1 MDDLEHELKA
11 QSLPPEPPHETL
23 AGVTERAE
31 REGLVDVAYATMDSP
46 MGELLLAAT
55 PTGLARVAYPVNGH
69 DAVLAE
75 LARRLSPRVLEAP
88 ARLDPARRELDDYFA
103 GRRRRFELPLDL
115 SLTRG
120 FSRRVLDATA
130 AIAFGEQRTYRDVAR
145 AAGSERAVRAAG
157 NALGA
162 NPVPV
167 VVPCH
172 RVLRSGGG
180 LGGYTG
186 GLDNK
191 RFLLGLEGISIQR
204 SSR

>member
-1 MDDLEHELKA
+1 MDDLEHHLKT
-11 QSLPPEPPHETL
+11 QSLPSGPPPETL
-23 AGVTERAE
+23 AGVTERAQ

-55 PTGLARVAYPVNGH
+55 PIGLARVAYPVNGH
-69 DAVLAE
+69 DAVLAD
-75 LARRLSPRVLEAP
+75 LARRLSPRVMEAP
-88 ARLDPARRELDDYFA
+88 ARLDRPRRELEEYFE
-103 GRRRRFELPLDL
+103 GRRREFELPLDL

-130 AIAFGEQRTYRDVAR
+130 AIGFGEHLSYRDVAR

-186 GLDNK
+186 GLDSK
-191 RFLLGLEGISIQR
+191 RFLLGLEGVSV
-204 SSR
+204 

>member
-11 QSLPPEPPHETL
+11 QSLPTGPPHETL
-23 AGVTERAE
+23 VGVAERAE
-31 REGLVDVAYATMDSP
+31 REGLVDVAYATVDSP
-46 MGELLLAAT
+46 LGELLLAAT
-55 PTGLARVAYPVNGH
+55 PTGLARVAYPLNGH
-69 DAVLAE
+69 DAVLAD

-88 ARLDPARRELDDYFA
+88 ARLDRARRQLDEYFE
-103 GRRRRFELPLDL
+103 GRRHEFELPLDL
-115 SLTRG
+115 ALTRG
-120 FSRRVLDATA
+120 FSRRVLEATA
-130 AIAFGEQRTYRDVAR
+130 AIGFGEQLTYRDIAR

-186 GLDNK
+186 GLEKK
-191 RFLLGLEGISIQR
+191 RFLLRLEGVTV
-204 SSR
+204 

>member
-1 MDDLEHELKA
+1 MDELEHELKA
-11 QSLPPEPPHETL
+11 QRLPSGPPHDTL

-31 REGLVDVAYATMDSP
+31 REGLVDVAYTTVDSP

-55 PTGLARVAYPVNGH
+55 PIGLARVAYPINGH
-69 DAVLAE
+69 DAVLAD

-88 ARLDPARRELDDYFA
+88 ARLDRARRELDEYFE
-103 GRRRRFELPLDL
+103 GRRREFELTLDL
-115 SLTRG
+115 SLTKG

-130 AIAFGEQRTYRDVAR
+130 AIGFGEQLSYRDVAR

-191 RFLLGLEGISIQR
+191 RFLLGLEGVQI
-204 SSR
+204 

>member
-1 MDDLEHELKA
+1 MDDLEHTLKA
-11 QSLPPEPPHETL
+11 HALPFEVPQETL
-23 AGVTERAE
+23 GAVAERAE
-31 REGLVDVAYATMDSP
+31 QDGLVDVAYATVGSP
-46 MGELLLAAT
+46 LGELLLAAT
-55 PTGLARVAYPVNGH
+55 PTGLARVAYPINGH
-69 DAVLAE
+69 DAVLTD
-75 LARRLSPRVLEAP
+75 LARRLSPRILEVP
-88 ARLDPARRELDDYFA
+88 SRLERARRELDEYFE
-103 GRRRRFELPLDL
+103 GRRREFELPLDL

-120 FSRRVLDATA
+120 FSRRVLEATA
-130 AIAFGEQRTYRDVAR
+130 AIGFGEQFTYRDVAR

-191 RFLLGLEGISIQR
+191 RFLLGLEGVTV
-204 SSR
+204 